1 MSDAKPGWAAA
12 QERGNPFWSG
22 VALLLVQRL
31 GWRFG
36 RGLLWPIT
44 AWFLAT
50 SPGARAASHEYLG
63 LALGRSARF
72 TDVAR
77 HFHAFAAS
85 ILDAAFFLSRR
96 TQDFTVEVSGQEH
109 LAALAAQGRGCIL
122 LGGHLGG
129 IEVLRHAGRGSSV
142 PVRPLMHRRN
152 APGMIALLDRLD
164 PGLTQAIILLG
175 EPDSMLRA
183 REAIQRGEIIGIL
196 GDRAVAGDRHVAV
209 PFLGRDAGFPT
220 GPIIVAALLGAP
232 VLFVR
237 GVCTGPR
244 RYEVR
249 FEPFAERIVLRREHR
264 AEDLR
269 EAVARFARSLE
280 TACLAHPTQWF
291 NFYPFWKHSTDAVD
305 HPSARDPAGHAAGG
319 PGPGS
324 SSGSGPGPRHRVGGA
339 VHLDPAG
346 PQPGRRA

>member
-50 SPGARAASHEYLG
+50 SPGARAASREYLG

-183 REAIQRGEIIGIL
+183 REAIHRGEIIGIL

-269 EAVARFARSLE
+269 ETVARFARSLE
-280 TACLAHPTQWF
+280 AACLAHPTQWF
-291 NFYPFWKHSTDAVD
+291 TFYPFWKPSTDAVD

-319 PGPGS
+319 PG
-324 SSGSGPGPRHRVGGA
+324 SGPGPDPRYRVGGA
-339 VHLDPAG
+339 VHLGPAG
-346 PQPGRRA
+346 PQPGRRV